1 MQGGSGGSGGSN
13 SGGMQQQ
20 RVGLQQ
26 RRRQPAEDCGSDG
39 GNELVRYT
47 NELVLSLGDKKEDVA
62 PNPL

>member
-1 MQGGSGGSGGSN
+1 MAAAVAATAAACSSSGS
-13 SGGMQQQ
+13 
-20 RVGLQQ
+20 GLQQ